1 MQRAGQHD
9 QREHGPEEEQHSLSE
24 APLHGDDGP
33 EFSSG
38 PMPAAF
44 SACLFLGL
52 TLLICVLLVIF
63 W

>member
-1 MQRAGQHD
+1 MQTAKRIQEDAEMHL
-9 QREHGPEEEQHSLSE
+9 LSE
-24 APLHGDDGP
+24 TPRIRENDP
-33 EFSSG
+33 EFSSE

-52 TLLICVLLVIF
+52 GLLICLVVAVF